1 MYTTAPVVD
10 PETSVLNTNP
20 MKEGKRNLTWTN
32 VNFAVGDKKI
42 LTDCWGSVSLL
53 AVVIFYSTVPV

>member
-20 MKEGKRNLTWTN
+20 MKEVTTGAHNLTWTN

-42 LTDCWGSVSLL
+42 LTDCWGNVSPSL
-53 AVVIFYSTVPV
+53 F